1 MRSRLPAT
9 FAAVLGACLVAA
21 PAAAGAGD
29 TTTATVTAKRATTA
43 TCHVRPLASG
53 ASVRTTPYTAPR
65 TGLLRAALS
74 SAAGDWDLAVFDA
87 GSGRLV
93 AAGAAPGSVEIAEG
107 VVAAGE
113 RLVVQACRRAG
124 ASTQARLLMQTVA
137 LAPQTAPV
145 AERVVRVATPDLAA
159 RRRLAALGLDPT
171 ERADAS
177 SVDVVLHDPADAA
190 ALAGAGLSWTVRIAD
205 LRQRGAANL
214 ATDLRNV
221 ARATRS
227 QRAAGASTTRAVP
240 SGRNT
245 YRHLADIENELKL
258 LAQQHPGLVRLITL
272 PQRSLLGRPVLGVE
286 IARDVNVPGGQPVFL
301 QLGTHHAREWPSAE
315 HPMEWAHDLVNG
327 YGNDPQI
334 TQLVDATRNIVVP
347 VVNPDGFNLSRE
359 WPIDLGTI
367 LAGVDLPA
375 QINGLL
381 PIADPAYTAAL
392 LGDQGIAP
400 APGTGFA
407 YKRRNCRV
415 ADGRVPAAGECES
428 LANRRRGVDPN
439 RNYGGFWGGLG
450 SGFDVEDD
458 TYRGAGPFSE
468 PEVQNVRELVSA
480 HQVTTLITNHTFGN
494 LILRPPS
501 VAGPGAAV
509 PDEALLRTLADAMAA
524 KNGYA
529 SQFGFE
535 LYDTSGA
542 TEDWSY
548 SVTGGLGFTFE
559 IGPDEFHPPYAEVAA
574 EYARNREA
582 YLVALQSTADSARH
596 AVLEGRASE
605 GTVLRAHKE
614 VDSTTSPVVIDVA
627 ANTTPPRSFHDVL
640 DTTMTVGASGR
651 FAWHLNPST
660 RPGAAAPESWT
671 VTCERPAGT
680 VLARGSVVVGRG
692 ERKALDLC
700 ALGFSVAVDRGRL
713 AVALERGLRTRAR
726 CTLRCSA
733 TVELSIDNA
742 SARRLGLTR
751 GTKRVVVARGSAG
764 RGFTGRKLFST
775 RFTQAARRKLRGA
788 RRLELRVSASG
799 LAGTTDRRTVR
810 RALTLKR

>member
-1 MRSRLPAT
+1 MRSRLSAT
-9 FAAVLGACLVAA
+9 LAVALGAGLVAA
-21 PAAAGAGD
+21 SGAAAAAD
-29 TTTATVTAKRATTA
+29 ATIATVSAKRATTA
-43 TCHVRPLASG
+43 TCHVRPLAPG
-53 ASVRTTPYTAPR
+53 ASVRRTPYTASR
-65 TGLLRAALS
+65 TGLLHAALR
-74 SAAGDWDLAVFDA
+74 SAGGDWDLAVFDA
-87 GSGRLV
+87 RSGRLV
-93 AAGAAPGSVEIAEG
+93 AAGAAPGRSEIAEG
-107 VVAAGE
+107 FVAAGE

-124 ASTQARLLMQTVA
+124 ASTQARLLLRTVA
-137 LAPQTAPV
+137 LAPQTAT
-145 AERVVRVATPDLAA
+145 AAARVVRVATPDQAS
-159 RRRLAALGLDPT
+159 RRRLAALGLDPA

-177 SVDVVLHDPADAA
+177 SVDVVLHDEADAA
-190 ALAGAGLSWTVRIAD
+190 ALARAGLSWTVRIAD
-205 LRQRGAANL
+205 LRERAAANL
-214 ATDLRNV
+214 ATDLRNA
-221 ARATRS
+221 ARAARS
-227 QRAAGASTTRAVP
+227 SRAVGGRSIRAVP

-258 LAQQHPGLVRLITL
+258 LAQQHPGLVKLITL
-272 PQRSLLGRPVLGVE
+272 PQRSLLGRPVLGIE

-301 QLGTHHAREWPSAE
+301 QLGTHHAREWPAAE
-315 HPMEWAHDLVNG
+315 HPMEWAHDLING
-327 YGNDPQI
+327 YGRDAQI
-334 TQLVDATRNIVVP
+334 TRLVDTTRNIIVP

-359 WPIDLGTI
+359 WPVDLGTI
-367 LAGVDLPA
+367 LAGIDLPA

-381 PIADPAYTAAL
+381 PIDDPAYTAAL

-415 ADGRVPAAGECES
+415 ADGQVPVPGECES

-458 TYRGAGPFSE
+458 TYRGAAPFSE

-501 VAGPGAAV
+501 VAGPQPV
-509 PDEALLRTLADAMAA
+509 PDAALLKALGDAMAA

-559 IGPDEFHPPYAEVAA
+559 IGADEFHPPYAEVAA
-574 EYARNREA
+574 EYARNRGA

-614 VDSTTSPVVIDVA
+614 VESTTSPVVIDFA
-627 ANTTPPRSFHDVL
+627 ANTTPARSFRDVL
-640 DTTMTVGASGR
+640 DTTMTVGSSGR

-660 RPGAAAPESWT
+660 RPGAPAPESWT

-680 VLARGSVVVGRG
+680 VLATGSVVIGRG
-692 ERKALDLC
+692 ERTALELC
-700 ALGFSVAVDRGRL
+700 ALGFSVAVDRRR
-713 AVALERGLRTRAR
+713 VAIALDRGLRTRAR
-726 CTLRCSA
+726 CTLRCTAS
-733 TVELSIDNA
+733 VELSIDNA

-764 RGFTGRKLFST
+764 RSFTGRKLFSA
-775 RFTQAARRKLRGA
+775 RFTQVARRRLRAARRLS
-788 RRLELRVSASG
+788 LRVTATG
-799 LAGTTDRRTVR
+799 LSGTTDRRNVR
-810 RALTLKR
+810 RTLTLMR